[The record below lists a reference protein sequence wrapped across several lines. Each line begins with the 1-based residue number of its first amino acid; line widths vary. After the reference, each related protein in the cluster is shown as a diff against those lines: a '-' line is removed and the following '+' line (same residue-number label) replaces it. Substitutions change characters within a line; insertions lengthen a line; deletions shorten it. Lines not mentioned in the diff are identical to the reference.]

1 MKISLPSILLV
12 ASIMV
17 MSACKKDDPEENNQ
31 GSPAGNVILQAV
43 FGNNI
48 NLDNLDNYASQDIP
62 DYIVKDNTNGNNI
75 DDATATLGR
84 VLFYD
89 KNLSSDNSISCSS
102 CHQQAFA
109 FSDPEARSQGVND
122 LTGRHSMRLINARFS
137 EEVRFF
143 WDERAEDLE
152 DQTTRPIQDHNEM
165 GYSGENGDPGMDEL
179 LVKLEAIDY
188 YQELFR
194 FAFGDE
200 AVTEERLQT
209 ALSQFIRSIQSFD
222 SRYDEGR
229 ALVAA
234 DNQNFP
240 TFTSEENQG
249 KQLFLAPPQFNA
261 QGQRIG
267 GGLGCAGC
275 HRPPE
280 FDIDPNSLNNGII
293 GNLADPGNPDFTVTR
308 SPSLRNVMHPNG
320 GENGPF
326 MHDAVLADL
335 NAVLNHY
342 NNIIIAQGNTNL
354 DPRLRP
360 GGNPQQLNLTVP
372 ERNAVLAFLQT
383 LSGTAVYSDPKW
395 TDPFLN

>member
-1 MKISLPSILLV
+1 MKACLPFVVV
-12 ASIMV
+12 AV
-17 MSACKKDDPEENNQ
+17 ATLSACKKDEPAQTQQ
-31 GSPAGNVILQAV
+31 GVPTGNSALQEV
-43 FGNNI
+43 FGSNI
-48 NLDNLDNYASQDIP
+48 DLGNLANYANQPVP
-62 DYIVKDNTNGNNI
+62 DYITKDNTGDNEI

-109 FSDPEARSQGVND
+109 FSDPEALSQGVNG
-122 LTGRHSMRLINARFS
+122 LTGRHSMRLINARFA

-143 WDERAEDLE
+143 WDERAESLE
-152 DQTTRPIQDHNEM
+152 DQSTRPIQDHNEM

-179 LVKLEAIDY
+179 LAKLEGIDY
-188 YQELFR
+188 YQELFG
-194 FAFGDE
+194 FAFGD
-200 AVTEERLQT
+200 ASVTEERLQT

-240 TFTSEENQG
+240 TFSALENDG

-261 QGQRIG
+261 QGVRIG

-293 GNLADPGNPDFTVTR
+293 GNPDDPGNPDFTVTR
-308 SPSLRNVMHPNG
+308 SPSLRDVLHPNG
-320 GENGPF
+320 SVNGSF

-342 NNIIIAQGNTNL
+342 NNIVIAQGNTNL

-360 GGNPQQLNLTVP
+360 GGNPQQLNLNIP

-395 TDPFLN
+395 SDPFVN